1 MGIIYCGFAIFAL
14 AKIPRYMSEKLER
27 LWNSNYCKAMTGNFM
42 LFFSFYLLTPL
53 LPLYLDAQFG
63 ADKDMIGLVLSGYV
77 VAALL
82 VRPFCGF
89 IVDSFNRK
97 KVLMLC
103 FFAFFICFTG
113 YIGAGTLLLFAIVR
127 TIHGL
132 PFGAT
137 TVANSTVAIDV
148 LPSSRRN
155 EGIGYYGLSNN
166 LAMAIAPSIGI
177 WIYGATDDFTLLFW
191 ISLAVAFVGFYCST
205 SIRLPE
211 RPKVEGKPHLSMDHF
226 FLTRAWL
233 MAVNIFMFSICWGV
247 MSNYVAIYGK
257 EVMGI
262 TDGTGLFFALL
273 SGGLFASRL
282 YGAKSLRAGRLT
294 ENALEGAFL
303 SAVAYTLFALA
314 PGDWAFYV
322 SALLIGL
329 GNGRMY
335 PAFLN
340 MFISVARHDQRGTA
354 NSSILTSWD
363 LGMGV
368 GILVGGVL
376 VEYVGYRAAFW
387 FTAASQTCGAFLLLF
402 FTRRFFRRRR
412 LD

>member
-1 MGIIYCGFAIFAL
+1 MDTEKEI
-14 AKIPRYMSEKLER
+14 KKLER
-27 LWNSNYCKAMTGNFM
+27 LWNVNYCKAMAGNFM

-53 LPLYLDAQFG
+53 LPLYLDAQFE
-63 ADKDMIGLVLSGYV
+63 ADKDLIGLVLSGYV

-82 VRPFCGF
+82 VRPFSGF
-89 IVDSFNRK
+89 IVDSFSRK
-97 KVLMLC
+97 KVLMVC
-103 FFAFFICFTG
+103 FFTFFICFTG
-113 YIGAGTLLLFAIVR
+113 YIGAGSLLMFAIVR

-166 LAMAIAPSIGI
+166 LAMAFAPSVGI
-177 WIYGATDDFTLLFW
+177 WIYNATGNFSLLFW
-191 ISLAVAFVGFYCST
+191 IALAVAFIGFYCST
-205 SIRLPE
+205 SIHLAE
-211 RPKVEGKPHLSMDHF
+211 RPLVEGKPHLSMDHF

-233 MAVNIFMFSICWGV
+233 MALNIMLFSFCWGV

-257 EVMGI
+257 EMMGI

-273 SGGLFASRL
+273 SCGLFVSRL
-282 YGAKSLRAGRLT
+282 YGAKSLRKGRLT
-294 ENALEGAFL
+294 GNAIEGGLISSVGF
-303 SAVAYTLFALA
+303 TLFALS
-314 PGDWAFYV
+314 PGVWAFYV

-329 GNGRMY
+329 GNGRMF

-340 MFISVARHDQRGTA
+340 MFIAVARKDQRGTA

-363 LGMGV
+363 LGMGI
-368 GILVGGVL
+368 GILLGGIL
-376 VEYVGYRAAFW
+376 LEYAGYSAAFG
-387 FTAASQTCGAFLLLF
+387 FTAVSQISGTLLLIF
-402 FTRRFFRRRR
+402 FTRHFFTARR
-412 LD
+412 LA

>member
-1 MGIIYCGFAIFAL
+1 MAQT
-14 AKIPRYMSEKLER
+14 SEIQKLER
-27 LWNSNYCKAMTGNFM
+27 LWNSNYCKAMAGNFM
-42 LFFSFYLLTPL
+42 LFFSFYLITPL
-53 LPLYLDAQFG
+53 LPLYLDAQFK
-63 ADKDMIGLVLSGYV
+63 ADKDLIGLVLSGYV

-82 VRPFCGF
+82 VRPFSGY

-103 FFAFFICFTG
+103 FFTFFICFTG
-113 YIGAGTLLLFAIVR
+113 YIGAGTLLMFAIVR

-166 LAMAIAPSIGI
+166 LAMAFAPTVGIA
-177 WIYGATDDFTLLFW
+177 IYNATSNFILLFW
-191 ISLAVAFVGFYCST
+191 IALAVAFAGFYCST
-205 SIRLPE
+205 SIKLPH
-211 RPKVEGKPHLSMDHF
+211 RPKVEGKPPMSLDHF

-233 MAVNIFMFSICWGV
+233 MAVNIMMFSLCWGV

-257 EVMGI
+257 EVLGI

-282 YGAKSLRAGRLT
+282 YGAKSLRKGRLT
-294 ENALEGAFL
+294 ANAIEGGLISSVGF
-303 SAVAYTLFALA
+303 TLFALS
-314 PGDWAFYV
+314 PGAWAFYV

-340 MFISVARHDQRGTA
+340 MFIAVARKDQRGTA

-363 LGMGV
+363 LGMGI
-368 GILVGGVL
+368 GILVGGIL
-376 VEYVGYRAAFW
+376 LEYVGYSAAFW
-387 FTAASQTCGAFLLLF
+387 VTAASQIGGTLLLIF
-402 FTRRFFRRRR
+402 FTRYFSESRR
-412 LD
+412 LS

>member
-1 MGIIYCGFAIFAL
+1 MD
-14 AKIPRYMSEKLER
+14 EKLER
-27 LWNSNYCKAMTGNFM
+27 LWNREYCKAMAGNFM

-53 LPLYLDAQFG
+53 LPIYLDSQFK

-77 VAALL
+77 VAALI
-82 VRPFCGF
+82 VRPFSGF

-113 YIGAGTLLLFAIVR
+113 YIGAGTLLMFAIVR
-127 TIHGL
+127 TIHGI

-166 LAMAIAPSIGI
+166 LAMAIAPSAGI
-177 WIYGATDDFTLLFW
+177 WIYGATGDFTLLFW
-191 ISLAVAFVGFYCST
+191 ISLAVAFFGFYCT
-205 SIRLPE
+205 TAIRLPA
-211 RPKVEGKPHLSMDHF
+211 RTPVEGKPHLSMDHF

-233 MAVNIFMFSICWGV
+233 MAINIFLFSICWGV

-262 TDGTGLFFALL
+262 TDGTGIFFALL
-273 SGGLFASRL
+273 SSGLFASRL
-282 YGAKSLRAGRLT
+282 YGAKSLREGRLT
-294 ENALEGAFL
+294 ENALEGACI
-303 SAVAYTLFALA
+303 SAVGFTLFALA
-314 PGDWAFYV
+314 PGVWAFYV

-329 GNGRMY
+329 GNGRMF

-363 LGMGV
+363 LGMGAGILLG
-368 GILVGGVL
+368 GILV
-376 VEYVGYRAAFW
+376 EYAGYSTAFW
-387 FTAASQTCGAFLLLF
+387 FTAASQTSGALLLYF
-402 FTRRFFRRRR
+402 FTRRFFQARRRD
-412 LD
+412 L

>member
-1 MGIIYCGFAIFAL
+1 MA
-14 AKIPRYMSEKLER
+14 
-27 LWNSNYCKAMTGNFM
+27 GNFM
-42 LFFSFYLLTPL
+42 LFFSFYLITPL
-53 LPLYLDAQFG
+53 LPLYLDSQFE
-63 ADKDMIGLVLSGYV
+63 ADKDLIGLVLSGYV

-82 VRPFCGF
+82 VRPFSGY
-89 IVDSFNRK
+89 IVDSFDRK

-113 YIGAGTLLLFAIVR
+113 YIGAGTLLMFAIVR

-155 EGIGYYGLSNN
+155 EGIGFYGLSNN
-166 LAMAIAPSIGI
+166 LAMAFAPTVGIA
-177 WIYGATDDFTLLFW
+177 IYNATSNFILLFW
-191 ISLAVAFVGFYCST
+191 IALAVAFAGFYCST
-205 SIRLPE
+205 SIKLPH
-211 RPKVEGKPHLSMDHF
+211 RPKVEGKPPMSLDHF

-233 MAVNIFMFSICWGV
+233 MALNIMMFSLCWGV

-257 EVMGI
+257 EVLDI

-273 SGGLFASRL
+273 SGGLFVSRL
-282 YGAKSLRAGRLT
+282 YGAKSLRKGRLT
-294 ENALEGAFL
+294 ANAIEGGFI
-303 SAVAYTLFALA
+303 SSVGFTLFALS
-314 PGDWAFYV
+314 PGTWAFYV

-340 MFISVARHDQRGTA
+340 MFVAVARKDQRGTA

-368 GILVGGVL
+368 GILIGGML
-376 VEYVGYRAAFW
+376 LEYVGYSAAFW
-387 FTAASQTCGAFLLLF
+387 VTAASQIGGTLLLIF
-402 FTRRFFRRRR
+402 FTRHFFEARR
-412 LD
+412 LA

>member
-1 MGIIYCGFAIFAL
+1 MD
-14 AKIPRYMSEKLER
+14 EKLER
-27 LWNSNYCKAMTGNFM
+27 LWNREYCKAMAGNFM

-53 LPLYLDAQFG
+53 LPIYLDSQFK

-77 VAALL
+77 VAALII
-82 VRPFCGF
+82 RPFSGF

-103 FFAFFICFTG
+103 FFTFFICFTG
-113 YIGAGTLLLFAIVR
+113 YIGAGTLLMFAIVR
-127 TIHGL
+127 TIHGI

-166 LAMAIAPSIGI
+166 LAMAIAPSAGI
-177 WIYGATDDFTLLFW
+177 WIYGATGDFTLLFW
-191 ISLAVAFVGFYCST
+191 ISLAVAFLGFYCST
-205 SIRLPE
+205 AIRLPA
-211 RPKVEGKPHLSMDHF
+211 RTPVEGKPHLSMDHF

-233 MAVNIFMFSICWGV
+233 MAINIFLFSICWGV

-262 TDGTGLFFALL
+262 TDGTGIFFALL

-282 YGAKSLRAGRLT
+282 YGAKSLREGRLT
-294 ENALEGAFL
+294 ENALEGACI
-303 SAVAYTLFALA
+303 SAVGFTLFALA
-314 PGDWAFYV
+314 PGVWAFYV

-329 GNGRMY
+329 GNGRMF

-368 GILVGGVL
+368 GILLGGIL
-376 VEYVGYRAAFW
+376 VEYAGYSTAFW
-387 FTAASQTCGAFLLLF
+387 FTAATQTDFRRVAALLLHPPF
-402 FTRRFFRRRR
+402 LPGKKKSLKFREFRKFREYIV
-412 LD
+412 

>member
-1 MGIIYCGFAIFAL
+1 ME
-14 AKIPRYMSEKLER
+14 EKLER

-77 VAALL
+77 VAALI

-89 IVDSFNRK
+89 IVDSFNRR

-103 FFAFFICFTG
+103 FFTFFICFTG
-113 YIGAGTLLLFAIVR
+113 YIGAGTLLMFAIVR
-127 TIHGL
+127 TIHGV

-177 WIYGATDDFTLLFW
+177 WIYGATDNFTLLFW

-211 RPKVEGKPHLSMDHF
+211 RKPVEGKPHFSMDHF

-233 MAVNIFMFSICWGV
+233 MAVNIFLFSICWGV

-262 TDGTGLFFALL
+262 SDGTGLFFALL

-294 ENALEGAFL
+294 ENALEGAFI
-303 SAVAYTLFALA
+303 SAVGFTLFALS
-314 PGDWAFYV
+314 PGEWAFYL
-322 SALLIGL
+322 SALMIGL
-329 GNGRMY
+329 GNGRMF

-354 NSSILTSWD
+354 NSSILTAWD
-363 LGMGV
+363 LGMGI
-368 GILVGGVL
+368 GILAGGML
-376 VEYVGYRAAFW
+376 VEYAGYHAAFW
-387 FTAASQTCGAFLLLF
+387 FTAASQTAGAFLLLLCTRHF
-402 FTRRFFRRRR
+402 FMKRK
-412 LD
+412 LE

>member
-1 MGIIYCGFAIFAL
+1 MTQT
-14 AKIPRYMSEKLER
+14 SEIQTLEP
-27 LWNSNYCKAMTGNFM
+27 LWNSNYCKAMADNFM
-42 LFFSFYLLTPL
+42 LFFSFYLITPL
-53 LPLYLDAQFG
+53 LPLYLDSQFE
-63 ADKDMIGLVLSGYV
+63 ADKDLIGLVLSGYV

-82 VRPFCGF
+82 VRPFSGY
-89 IVDSFNRK
+89 IVDSFDRK

-113 YIGAGTLLLFAIVR
+113 YIGAGTLLMFAIVR

-155 EGIGYYGLSNN
+155 EGIGFYGLSNN
-166 LAMAIAPSIGI
+166 LAMAFAPTVGIA
-177 WIYGATDDFTLLFW
+177 IYNATSNFILLFW
-191 ISLAVAFVGFYCST
+191 IALAVAFAGFYCST
-205 SIRLPE
+205 SIKLPH
-211 RPKVEGKPHLSMDHF
+211 RPKVEGKPPMSLDHF

-233 MAVNIFMFSICWGV
+233 MALNIMMFSLCWGV

-257 EVMGI
+257 EVLDI

-273 SGGLFASRL
+273 SGGLFVSRL
-282 YGAKSLRAGRLT
+282 YGAKSLRKGRLT
-294 ENALEGAFL
+294 ANAIEGGLISSVGF
-303 SAVAYTLFALA
+303 TLFALS
-314 PGDWAFYV
+314 PGTWAFYV

-340 MFISVARHDQRGTA
+340 MFVAVARKDQRGTA

-368 GILVGGVL
+368 GILIGGML
-376 VEYVGYRAAFW
+376 LEYVGYSAAFW
-387 FTAASQTCGAFLLLF
+387 VTAASQIGGTLLLIF
-402 FTRRFFRRRR
+402 FTRHFFEARR
-412 LD
+412 LA

>member
-1 MGIIYCGFAIFAL
+1 MDTEKEI
-14 AKIPRYMSEKLER
+14 KKLER
-27 LWNSNYCKAMTGNFM
+27 LWNVNYCKAMAGNFM

-53 LPLYLDAQFG
+53 LPLYLDAQFE
-63 ADKDMIGLVLSGYV
+63 ADKDLIGLVLSGYV

-82 VRPFCGF
+82 VRPFSGF
-89 IVDSFNRK
+89 IVDSFSRK
-97 KVLMLC
+97 KVLMVC
-103 FFAFFICFTG
+103 FFTFFICFTG
-113 YIGAGTLLLFAIVR
+113 YIGAGSLLMFAIVR

-166 LAMAIAPSIGI
+166 LAMAFAPSVGI
-177 WIYGATDDFTLLFW
+177 WIYNATGNFSLLFW
-191 ISLAVAFVGFYCST
+191 IALAVAFIGFYCST
-205 SIRLPE
+205 SIHLAE
-211 RPKVEGKPHLSMDHF
+211 RPRVEGKPHLSMDHF

-233 MAVNIFMFSICWGV
+233 MALNIMLFSFCWGV

-257 EVMGI
+257 EMMGI

-273 SGGLFASRL
+273 SCGLFVSRL
-282 YGAKSLRAGRLT
+282 YGAKSLRKGRLT
-294 ENALEGAFL
+294 GNAIEGGLISSVGF
-303 SAVAYTLFALA
+303 TLFALS
-314 PGDWAFYV
+314 PGAWAFYV

-329 GNGRMY
+329 GNGRMF

-340 MFISVARHDQRGTA
+340 MFIAVARKDQRGTA

-363 LGMGV
+363 LGMGI
-368 GILVGGVL
+368 GILLGGIL
-376 VEYVGYRAAFW
+376 LEFAGYSAAFW
-387 FTAASQTCGAFLLLF
+387 FTAVSQISGTLLLIF
-402 FTRRFFRRRR
+402 FTRHFFTARR
-412 LD
+412 LA